1 MYQNKPTIPITRK
14 SFYQNKHV
22 YQIQNCLLPSLRI
35 YAIPILYKSRE
46 SRG

>member
-1 MYQNKPTIPITRK
+1 MYQNKPTTPITRK

-22 YQIQNCLLPSLRI
+22 YKIQNCLLPSLRI
-35 YAIPILYKSRE
+35 YAFHLLYKARE